1 MRLASWVAD
10 SHPTWG
16 ASCGEHL
23 VDLGPSGANLA
34 ASLREALIADMLP
47 SLTSSVLE
55 AAPRVGLGD
64 VTWLPVIPEP
74 RKIICV
80 GVNYRAHREETK
92 HADFSAPTLFV
103 RFADSQA
110 GHGASI
116 RIPPVC
122 EKFDYEGEL
131 AVVIGREVWQV
142 SPEDAMSIIAG
153 YAVFN
158 DFTARDWQKATSQWT
173 PGKNFPGTGAIGPYL
188 VTADEIADVTSL
200 KLETRVNGAV
210 RQAAGVSD
218 LIFDIPSLLTHIST
232 FTRLNPGDLV
242 VTGTPGGV
250 GIAMTPPALL
260 ADGDVVEVTISQ
272 IGTLRN
278 VVRTSAESSD
288 DTDAATPNRAHA

>member
-1 MRLASWVAD
+1 M
-10 SHPTWG
+10 
-16 ASCGEHL
+16 
-23 VDLGPSGANLA
+23 
-34 ASLREALIADMLP
+34 
-47 SLTSSVLE
+47 
-55 AAPRVGLGD
+55 
-64 VTWLPVIPEP
+64 
-74 RKIICV
+74 
-80 GVNYRAHREETK
+80 
-92 HADFSAPTLFV
+92 
-103 RFADSQA
+103 
-110 GHGASI
+110 
-116 RIPPVC
+116 
-122 EKFDYEGEL
+122 
-131 AVVIGREVWQV
+131 VIGREVWQV
-142 SPEDAMSIIAG
+142 SPEDALSMIAG

-200 KLETRVNGAV
+200 NLETRVNGAV
-210 RQAAGVSD
+210 RQAASVSD

-260 ADGDVVEVTISQ
+260 ADGDVVEVTISE

-278 VVRTSAESSD
+278 VVRASSESSD